1 MNNLLENKEKD
12 GSEKII
18 DSLSYCHGVLNLSIV
33 IQPNHNNVR
42 SIGIDG
48 NLIYSEISVLHM
60 VLKTRPDQANQEPV
74 TNSVF

>member
-1 MNNLLENKEKD
+1 MNDLLENKEKD

-33 IQPNHNNVR
+33 IQPNPNNVR

-48 NLIYSEISVLHM
+48 NLTYSKVSVLCM
-60 VLKTRPDQANQEPV
+60 VLKTKLDWVN
-74 TNSVF
+74 

>member
-48 NLIYSEISVLHM
+48 NLTYSKVSVLCM
-60 VLKTRPDQANQEPV
+60 VLKTKLDWVNQEPV
-74 TNSVF
+74 TNLVF